1 MAASADLARRLLE
14 AALTAE
20 TLEEANLFRKA
31 LDACTH
37 AVTLRMVRESRSDAE
52 RAPLV
57 TLATS
62 GGAGS
67 SKTARSRN
75 PAYRRRLKK
84 RADQRNAESAGG
96 ATRGGAAPAEV
107 ASAVPTEQRKDA
119 EMHFEPP
126 AAVQNGQEGMECAE
140 KCKTACEDAGACTP
154 GPSAELRCDE
164 EESTA
169 EMQAAVEAMR
179 NDDVDAA
186 CAGKYEISGT
196 GNASGCTHA
205 SDAEMQCDGEE
216 SDAEIQPSATVHGCT
231 NASGIDLRG
240 RDMTADVIKTPPMMK
255 EDGLA
260 LSGNTGH

>member
-57 TLATS
+57 TLTTS

-107 ASAVPTEQRKDA
+107 ASVVPTEQRKDA
-119 EMHFEPP
+119 EM
-126 AAVQNGQEGMECAE
+126 
-140 KCKTACEDAGACTP
+140 
-154 GPSAELRCDE
+154 RCDE

-240 RDMTADVIKTPPMMK
+240 RDMTADVIKAPPMMK

>member
-1 MAASADLARRLLE
+1 
-14 AALTAE
+14 
-20 TLEEANLFRKA
+20 
-31 LDACTH
+31 
-37 AVTLRMVRESRSDAE
+37 MVRESRSDAE

-107 ASAVPTEQRKDA
+107 ASVVPTEQRKDA

-140 KCKTACEDAGACTP
+140 KCNPAGAGAGACTP
-154 GPSAELRCDE
+154 GPSAEMRCDE

-169 EMQAAVEAMR
+169 EMYNVFIQ
-179 NDDVDAA
+179 NNKIL
-186 CAGKYEISGT
+186 KYSLLYSNHST
-196 GNASGCTHA
+196 
-205 SDAEMQCDGEE
+205 
-216 SDAEIQPSATVHGCT
+216 
-231 NASGIDLRG
+231 
-240 RDMTADVIKTPPMMK
+240 
-255 EDGLA
+255 
-260 LSGNTGH
+260 